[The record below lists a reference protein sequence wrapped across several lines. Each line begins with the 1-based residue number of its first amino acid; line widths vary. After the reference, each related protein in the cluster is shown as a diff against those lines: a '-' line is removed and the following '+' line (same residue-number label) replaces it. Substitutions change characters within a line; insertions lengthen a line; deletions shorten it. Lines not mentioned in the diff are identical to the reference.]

1 MRLRS
6 YATALL
12 ALVLPALAAC
22 GGGEV
27 TVRVVTEG
35 DTAQQPVEDL
45 VVTFLPY
52 DRDSIFDAL
61 TQQAEE
67 PEPQVPDDLLQ
78 QYEQV
83 QEAQQAWRDAE
94 SRWAVFRDSLKQLSQ
109 AMEGLDRRG
118 REYLQLFEQFNEL
131 EGQERQLNAQKDRLF
146 ERFDSLQ
153 KATVS
158 RADSMQAV
166 IRSWEEIAFEDY
178 TGITDSILEARG
190 VEIREDTTGAQGY
203 ASASLPGGAWWAYT
217 RYQLPFEEL
226 YWNLRVDTVFGDTII
241 LSRENAEVRRR
252 M

>member
-1 MRLRS
+1 MRFRS
-6 YATALL
+6 HVIALL
-12 ALVLPALAAC
+12 AFVVPALAAC

-52 DRDSIFDAL
+52 DRDSIFEAL
-61 TQQAEE
+61 TARAEE
-67 PEPQVPDDLLQ
+67 PEPQMPDDLLD
-78 QYEQV
+78 QYDQV
-83 QEAQQAWRDAE
+83 QQAQQTWREAE

-109 AMEGLDRRG
+109 AMEGLDRRS

-153 KATVS
+153 KATVA

-166 IRSWEEIAFEDY
+166 IRSWEDVAFADY
-178 TGITDSILEARG
+178 TEITDSILEARG
-190 VEIREDTTGAQGY
+190 VEIREDTTGADGY
-203 ASASLPGGAWWAYT
+203 ASMSLPAGEWWAYT
-217 RYQLPFEEL
+217 RYQLPFEEY
-226 YWNLRVDTVFGDTII
+226 YWNLRVDSVFGDTII

>member
-12 ALVLPALAAC
+12 ALMVPALAAC

-35 DTAQQPVEDL
+35 DTARQPVEDL
-45 VVTFLPY
+45 VISFLPY
-52 DRDSIFDAL
+52 DRDSIFGAL
-61 TQQAEE
+61 TAQAEE
-67 PEPQVPDDLLQ
+67 PEPQVPEDLLEQYDRVQ
-78 QYEQV
+78 Q
-83 QEAQQAWRDAE
+83 AQQTWREAE
-94 SRWAVFRDSLKQLSQ
+94 SRWAIFRDSLKQLSQ
-109 AMEGLDRRG
+109 AMEGLDRRS

-153 KATVS
+153 TATVS

-166 IRSWEEIAFEDY
+166 IRAWEEIAFEDY
-178 TGITDSILEARG
+178 VDITDSIIEARG
-190 VEIREDTTGAQGY
+190 VEVREDTTGAGGY
-203 ASASLPGGAWWAYT
+203 ASASLPSGPWWAYT

>member
-1 MRLRS
+1 MRFRS
-6 YATALL
+6 HVTALL
-12 ALVLPALAAC
+12 ALLLPVLAAC

-45 VVTFLPY
+45 VLTFLPY
-52 DRDSIFDAL
+52 DRDSIFDVL
-61 TQQAEE
+61 TEQASE
-67 PEPQVPDDLLQ
+67 PEPQLPEDLVD

-83 QEAQQAWRDAE
+83 QEAQQTWREAE
-94 SRWAVFRDSLKQLSQ
+94 SNWAVLRDSLKNLSQ
-109 AMEGLDRRG
+109 QMEGLDRRS
-118 REYLQLFEQFNEL
+118 REYLQLFEQYNEL
-131 EGQERQLNAQKDRLF
+131 EGQERQLNSQKDQLF

-153 KATVS
+153 KSTVS

-166 IRSWEEIAFEDY
+166 ISAWEEVAFEDY
-178 TGITDSILEARG
+178 TDITDSILEERG
-190 VEIREDTTGAQGY
+190 VEIQEDTTGVDGY
-203 ASASLPGGAWWAYT
+203 ATTRLPGGEWWAYT